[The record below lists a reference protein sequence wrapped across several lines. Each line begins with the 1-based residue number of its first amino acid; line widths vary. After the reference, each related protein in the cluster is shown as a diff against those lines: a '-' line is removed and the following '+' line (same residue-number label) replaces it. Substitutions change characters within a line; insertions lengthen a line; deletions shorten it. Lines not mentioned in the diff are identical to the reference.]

1 MRGAALILALGLAWA
16 ASASAAPG
24 GRRFLDAVERLRNDP
39 RWQGRMEAAVALGSA
54 EDPRAL
60 RPLVEALEDDH
71 FAVRAAVVRALVR
84 LQDARAVPAILDHVA
99 DPEPFVRTEARKGAA
114 QFDLQEAKPYLVNAL
129 RRHPDVR
136 VRLLACERLA
146 EHLDADTVE
155 VLLDATSDRDPVG
168 RFAVAAVA
176 SLPPEQA
183 TQAFLRGLKHQ
194 DYLVQV
200 ASIRALADAGAPEAT
215 EALVKMLDA
224 QVPEVMVAATEA
236 MHRLK
241 QHLDVQRYRVL
252 ALRAKRRFDRARA
265 LKVLGILGDEE
276 SRRILLGALD
286 DPDLVVRSA
295 AVSALASLGELRALP
310 QLEQMRTQEENA
322 RILAALKIALS
333 QLRRLRDAAEA
344 PAPTAAQTP

>member
-1 MRGAALILALGLAWA
+1 VSLACGVTAH
-16 ASASAAPG
+16 AAPG
-24 GRRFLDAVERLRNDP
+24 SRRFLDAVERLRSDP

-84 LQDARAVPAILDHVA
+84 LQDARALPAILDHVA
-99 DPEPFVRTEARKGAA
+99 DAEPFVRTEARKGAA

-146 EHLDADTVE
+146 EHLDPDTVE

-168 RFAVAAVA
+168 RFAVGAVA
-176 SLPPEQA
+176 SLPTEQA

-200 ASIRALADAGAPEAT
+200 ASIRALADAGSPEAT

-236 MHRLK
+236 VHQLK

-295 AVSALASLGELRALP
+295 AVSALAGLGELRALP

-322 RILAALKIALS
+322 RILAALKIALA
-333 QLRRLRDAAEA
+333 QLRRLRDAAEP